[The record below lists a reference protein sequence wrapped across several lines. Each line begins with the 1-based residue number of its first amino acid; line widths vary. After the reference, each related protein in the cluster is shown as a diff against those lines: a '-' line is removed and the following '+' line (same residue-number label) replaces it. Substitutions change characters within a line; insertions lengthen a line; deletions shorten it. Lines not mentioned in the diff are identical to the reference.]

1 MEGGDPYPRL
11 SYHFSR
17 SRTNYN
23 TDKTLVLLP
32 RQSLDHYDRDKVVP
46 EIVHSRLVLM
56 YWANAEPTGTIGFGS
71 CLVIDTTVLRGSSL
85 SFSHGGVA
93 FTN

>member
-1 MEGGDPYPRL
+1 MEGGDQYPRL

-32 RQSLDHYDRDKVVP
+32 RQSLDHYDRDKDVP
-46 EIVHSRLVLM
+46 EIVHSRIVLM
-56 YWANAEPTGTIGFGS
+56 CWVEYGADGHSWVRQLPG
-71 CLVIDTTVLRGSSL
+71 
-85 SFSHGGVA
+85 H
-93 FTN
+93 